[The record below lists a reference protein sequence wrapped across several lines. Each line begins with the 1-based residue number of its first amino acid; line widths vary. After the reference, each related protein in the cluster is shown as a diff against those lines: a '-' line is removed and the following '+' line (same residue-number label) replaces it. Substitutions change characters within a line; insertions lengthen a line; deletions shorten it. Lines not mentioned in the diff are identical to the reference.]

1 MTAPRIAISLG
12 ASFLGY
18 ATHAGFLA
26 RLHELG
32 VRPVAVGG
40 SSAGAIAA
48 GLYASGLPVECMRRV
63 VISWRFRR
71 SFIRRTPWLT
81 QYLRCTFADK
91 NPGLFKPDAA
101 VTFLESVFGN
111 LQIESLPTRF
121 MAAVSDL
128 TTHQTHFLTQGS
140 LARAMIAS
148 CCVPTFFQ
156 PLFHLGMACFD
167 GGIAHETPMDPWLDD
182 PSIDTIVLHR
192 VSHYSRPAPTW
203 APFNVINLTNQSHA
217 CASEQLLQYRLRL
230 AQMHGKRVLIAHTH
244 HDRPAL
250 FSGQQ
255 MATFYEAGAASAAEF
270 YSTTLNGLE
279 NITSPQA

>member
-1 MTAPRIAISLG
+1 MPAPRVAISLG
-12 ASFLGY
+12 ASFLGF

-32 VRPVAVGG
+32 VRPLAVGG

-48 GLYASGLPVECMRRV
+48 GLYASGLPAEKVRQV
-63 VISWRFRR
+63 VTSWRFRR

-81 QYLRCTFADK
+81 QYLRCTFADP
-91 NPGLFKPDAA
+91 NPGLFKLEGA
-101 VTFLESVFGN
+101 VNYLESIWGD
-111 LQIESLPTRF
+111 LQIESLATRF

-140 LARAMIAS
+140 LARAMVAS

-156 PLFHLGMACFD
+156 PLVHAGMTCFD
-167 GGIAHETPMDPWLDD
+167 GGIAHETPIDPWLED
-182 PSIDTIVLHR
+182 PSIDTIILHR
-192 VSHYSRPAPTW
+192 VSHHSRPAPTF
-203 APFNVINLTNQSHA
+203 APLNLIHLTAESHA

-244 HDRPAL
+244 HERPAL
-250 FSGQQ
+250 FSGRQ
-255 MATFYEAGAASAAEF
+255 MPIFYEAGAASAAEF
-270 YSTTLNGLE
+270 YSTALAGLE
-279 NITSPQA
+279 SITSPPV